1 MGGEPIFTYHCPAI
15 SKLVLLF
22 AVQDLPCV
30 ELWFWPEVEKTE
42 TEDEKDDKKE
52 EQEEEEEEEEEELL
66 VRKQAKNW
74 VQIG

>member
-1 MGGEPIFTYHCPAI
+1 M
-15 SKLVLLF
+15 
-22 AVQDLPCV
+22 
-30 ELWFWPEVEKTE
+30 EKTE

-74 VQIG
+74 VAGPRIMGGGEGVKHLGFWFSWG